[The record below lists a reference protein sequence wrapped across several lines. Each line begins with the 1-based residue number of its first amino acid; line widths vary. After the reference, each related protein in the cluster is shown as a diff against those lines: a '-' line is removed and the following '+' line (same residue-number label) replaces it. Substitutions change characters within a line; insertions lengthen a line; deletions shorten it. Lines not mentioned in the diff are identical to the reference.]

1 MNTTKSPTELPAAL
15 GSALVVTRDR
25 KKLEAIGK
33 KMETLLK
40 QVDELFGDAR
50 EIIGFEQRNGCY
62 TEELKD
68 CDYWDDMGKALV
80 RYAIESRCRWKREE
94 VIERM
99 TDEMQK
105 LGITPDM
112 LSGQKK
118 EYPQQISR

>member
-1 MNTTKSPTELPAAL
+1 MNTTKSPTELPATP
-15 GSALVVTRDR
+15 GSAFVATRDR

-50 EIIGFEQRNGCY
+50 EIIGFEQRDECY

-99 TDEMQK
+99 TAEMQK

-112 LSGQKK
+112 LSGQNMN
-118 EYPQQISR
+118 YPEQLSR